1 MRSVLASLIV
11 GASLFLFF
19 SFHVEGQNVLA
30 KFKKDVGGLVLNET
44 HYKKGDLCHKPLL
57 FTIVGGSQGFGK
69 SSLLK
74 ALGRLLNVPNS
85 EFKSGSDY
93 TYCTDSISTSDA
105 NNNGLIF
112 LDLMGR
118 NDGTFGRDVG
128 LDADRV
134 DLMATS
140 LVVPF
145 ANIIIYSMKD
155 SIRAD
160 DLKWIPVFSEMIQ
173 SINIPVHKD
182 APKPLLILTLR
193 SKPRGKTPNEIF
205 DRFIRDDNIKSKFHA
220 VKYILIDEVNGE
232 EESLLQEGNF
242 FPEKVPSYWSSVQE
256 IGRMITSHAD
266 VITNQYRWTG
276 CEANEIMINNL
287 PRINE
292 QQSIDPP
299 SIYKLLVSRRI
310 TNAVDS
316 AVETILISAEVKEW
330 IANPLQQEKDV
341 KDLLQKKFDE
351 TEKVVRDKFLHYQ
364 SEGSLKDTIHTAL
377 KKRLDQHLDSTMT
390 KVGESI
396 RIIEDEALKAKE
408 ITEREFETISKVIN
422 LTGYPADINCKAKK
436 ELDVSMQAY
445 TKKMTSVKV
454 SDSRK
459 ETDRKFFDEKRK
471 GIIALKHTENELKR
485 GNKRDG
491 LYNNVRTKSEYLS
504 DYHKVCANGQ
514 DEFRINL
521 AERLPAYFR
530 SDVLPYLHH
539 VTAELDGNEVCS
551 GALTLTDSR
560 EFQVCKQYSTCCSN
574 GQHKITELHYDSSN
588 AHLRL
593 YLKLGNWG
601 SGCKNFIEFKGIRLT
616 IQQRAIVDEL
626 ALARPYDRNEGFCE

>member
-1 MRSVLASLIV
+1 M
-11 GASLFLFF
+11 
-19 SFHVEGQNVLA
+19 LA
-30 KFKKDVGGLVLNET
+30 KFQKDVGGLVLNET
-44 HYKKGDLCHKPLL
+44 HFKKEDLCWKPLL
-57 FTIVGGSQGFGK
+57 YTIVGGSQGFGK

-93 TYCTDSISTSDA
+93 TYCTDSISASDA
-105 NNNGLIF
+105 NSKGMIF

-155 SIRAD
+155 SIRDD
-160 DLKWIPVFSEMIQ
+160 DLKWIPVFSEMIK

-193 SKPRGKTPNEIF
+193 SKPRGKTPQEIF
-205 DRFIRDDNIKSKFHA
+205 DKFIQDNIKSKFHD

-232 EESLLQEGNF
+232 EESFLQEGNF

-256 IGRMITSHAD
+256 ISRMITSHAD

-276 CEANEIMINNL
+276 CEVNEIMINNL

-310 TNAVDS
+310 TTTVDA
-316 AVETILISAEVKEW
+316 AVEAILNSAEVKEW
-330 IANPLQQEKDV
+330 IDNPLRQEKDV
-341 KDLLQKKFDE
+341 IYLLQQKFDE
-351 TEKVVRDKFLHYQ
+351 VEQEVQAQFVHYHSEK
-364 SEGSLKDTIHTAL
+364 SLKETINTSL
-377 KKRLDQHLDSTMT
+377 KKRLDQHFDSTMT
-390 KVGESI
+390 KVRDSI
-396 RIIEDEALKAKE
+396 RIIEEEALKAKE
-408 ITEREFETISKVIN
+408 IAEIELDAISKVIN
-422 LTGYPADINCKAKK
+422 LTGYPTDINCKAKK
-436 ELDVSMQAY
+436 EFDISMQEY
-445 TKKMTSVKV
+445 SKKMTSVKV

-459 ETDRKFFDEKRK
+459 ETDRKFLDEKRK
-471 GIIALKHTENELKR
+471 DFIAIKHTENELIR
-485 GNKRDG
+485 GNKRDS
-491 LYNNVRTKSEYLS
+491 LYSNVRTRSEYVS
-504 DYHKVCANGQ
+504 YYRKVCANGQ

-530 SDVLPYLHH
+530 SDLLPYLNH
-539 VTAELDGNEVCS
+539 VTAELDSNEVCS
-551 GALTLTDSR
+551 GALTLTGAT

-574 GQHKITELHYDSSN
+574 GQHKISELHYDSTN
-588 AHLRL
+588 TNLRL
-593 YLKLGNWG
+593 FLKLANWG
-601 SGCKNFIEFKGIRLT
+601 SGCKNFIEFRGIRLT

-626 ALARPYDRNEGFCE
+626 ALARPYDRNEGFCS